1 MSRTTI
7 TLLLSAAVAP
17 AQDIEFN
24 RDIRPILSEH
34 CYPCHGPDAK
44 TRKAKL
50 RLDLAE
56 NALAKRKGTP
66 AITPY
71 RPDRSELIARIT
83 HPDPD
88 ERMPPRK
95 RHKRPTEAE
104 ISLLT
109 RWIKSGAVFE
119 PHWSLT
125 PPKRQP
131 PPPATDA
138 DWPLNLIDRWI
149 LARLKASNLTPSAE
163 ADRRILL
170 RRLTFDLT
178 GLPPTPEELDAFLSD
193 TKSTS
198 YENLVERL
206 LASPHHA
213 ERMAMY
219 WLDLV
224 RYADTVGYHG
234 DQEQKI
240 APYRDWVIDA
250 FRQNMPFDQFTI
262 EQIAGDLLPEATTQQ
277 RVATG
282 YNRVLQTTHEGG
294 AQAKEYLAIY
304 AADRVRNLSSVWM
317 GATHGC
323 CQCHDHKYDPYTLR
337 DFYSLSAFFADIQ
350 ERGDFKGSPNTSPT
364 TRPPELPIFSA
375 SQRKAIA
382 KLDDEIAKLKASPDR
397 IKGLT
402 KQRQAI
408 EKKARRSLIT
418 VATKPRITRVLP
430 RGDWLDESGEII
442 LPATPHFMRQVG
454 KKGVRADRLDLARWL
469 VSKDQPQT
477 ARVMVNRLWY
487 LFFGKGISARLD
499 DLGAQGEPP
508 VHPEL
513 LDALAVEFMESGWN
527 IRHVVRLIVTSRTY
541 RQSSLHP
548 PRLQE
553 IDPDNRLVARQS
565 RWRLPAETIRDA
577 ALSVSGLLIRE
588 IGGDSVKPYQPAGL
602 YRHLNFPKR
611 RYAAHADKRNWRRG
625 IYMHWQRTFLHPAL
639 KAFDAPT
646 REECVAERNIS
657 NTPQAALTLL
667 NDPSFIE
674 AARSFAIRIM
684 TEGGINDRARITHAF
699 KTLLCRAPG
708 EKELAVLT
716 TLLGKHLSQFHAEPQ
731 SVSRFLAIGMA
742 PIPKELDRTEL
753 AAWIS
758 VTRSLLN
765 LNEAITRN

>member
-1 MSRTTI
+1 
-7 TLLLSAAVAP
+7 
-17 AQDIEFN
+17 
-24 RDIRPILSEH
+24 
-34 CYPCHGPDAK
+34 
-44 TRKAKL
+44 
-50 RLDLAE
+50 
-56 NALAKRKGTP
+56 
-66 AITPY
+66 
-71 RPDRSELIARIT
+71 
-83 HPDPD
+83 
-88 ERMPPRK
+88 
-95 RHKRPTEAE
+95 
-104 ISLLT
+104 
-109 RWIKSGAVFE
+109 
-119 PHWSLT
+119 
-125 PPKRQP
+125 
-131 PPPATDA
+131 
-138 DWPLNLIDRWI
+138 
-149 LARLKASNLTPSAE
+149 
-163 ADRRILL
+163 
-170 RRLTFDLT
+170 
-178 GLPPTPEELDAFLSD
+178 
-193 TKSTS
+193 
-198 YENLVERL
+198 
-206 LASPHHA
+206 
-213 ERMAMY
+213 
-219 WLDLV
+219 
-224 RYADTVGYHG
+224 
-234 DQEQKI
+234 
-240 APYRDWVIDA
+240 
-250 FRQNMPFDQFTI
+250 
-262 EQIAGDLLPEATTQQ
+262 
-277 RVATG
+277 
-282 YNRVLQTTHEGG
+282 
-294 AQAKEYLAIY
+294 
-304 AADRVRNLSSVWM
+304 
-317 GATHGC
+317 
-323 CQCHDHKYDPYTLR
+323 
-337 DFYSLSAFFADIQ
+337 
-350 ERGDFKGSPNTSPT
+350 
-364 TRPPELPIFSA
+364 LPIFSA
-375 SQRKAIA
+375 SQREAIA

-513 LDALAVEFMESGWN
+513 LDALAVEFMESGWD

-548 PRLQE
+548 PHLQE

-577 ALSVSGLLIRE
+577 ALSVSGLLVRE

-699 KTLLCRAPG
+699 KTLLCRAPR

-716 TLLGKHLSQFHAEPQ
+716 TLLGKHRSQLHAEPQ

-742 PIPKELDRTEL
+742 SIPKELDRTEL